1 MDKQVLLIGCIP
13 SLEHELRG
21 HCGNRLLDFVVL
33 PDLRHP
39 TFLGLLHTAD
49 AIVLH
54 QGGAPRDLPNVCAH
68 VRGHTHRPL
77 LVVLHDASEDAIAE
91 VLTAG
96 ADDAMA
102 ASTSPRELLARL
114 RAHLRRDQEYANGHV
129 RPAVAVG
136 ELLLDTARHEVQ
148 VRGRAVDLTPREF
161 DLLEHLARHAG
172 RAVRRQELLEEVWGY
187 NSEMTTR
194 TLDVH
199 VGRLRQKVEHNPREP
214 QMIVTVPGVG
224 YKLKGG

>member
-1 MDKQVLLIGCIP
+1 MGKQVLLIGCMP
-13 SLEHELRG
+13 SLEDELRA
-21 HCGNRLLDFVVL
+21 HCGNRLLSFAVL
-33 PDLRHP
+33 PDLRDP
-39 TFLGLLHTAD
+39 ALLSLLHTAD
-49 AIVLH
+49 AIILH
-54 QGGAPRDLPNVCAH
+54 QDGAPRDLPGICTH
-68 VRGHTHRPL
+68 LRGHTNRPL
-77 LVVLHDASEDAIAE
+77 VAMLHEASEDAVAE

-96 ADDAMA
+96 ADDAVA

-136 ELLLDTARHEVQ
+136 ELRLDTARHEVQ

-172 RAVRRQELLEEVWGY
+172 RAVRRQELLAEVWGY

>member
-1 MDKQVLLIGCIP
+1 MGKQVLLIGCMP
-13 SLEHELRG
+13 SLEDELRA
-21 HCGNRLLDFVVL
+21 HCGNRLLSFAVL
-33 PDLRHP
+33 PDLRDP
-39 TFLGLLHTAD
+39 TLLSLLHTAD
-49 AIVLH
+49 AIILH
-54 QGGAPRDLPNVCAH
+54 QDGAPRDLPGICAH

-102 ASTSPRELLARL
+102 TSASPRELLARL

-172 RAVRRQELLEEVWGY
+172 RAVRRQELLAEVWGY
-187 NSEMTTR
+187 NSKMTTR